1 MRHSEWI
8 ATAYFIYLTGASW
21 FVPVPMRR
29 RMVVLAVAAAALLLI
44 RAGTT
49 DAFAALRDWLPGI
62 YILGGYYASAALF
75 VAPSATLEAWL
86 IGWDRRLLGD
96 PATRFVRWPRLLL
109 AYLDI
114 VYMFCF
120 VLVPAGC
127 LVLLAAGRADLVD
140 RYWTI
145 VVGAELGSFA
155 PLAFIQTR
163 PPWVVERK
171 AVAANRTV
179 HRLAARMVKT
189 FTICV
194 NTFPSGHVAG
204 SLGVALGLIEAL
216 PLAGAVFLFLA
227 ASIALACVVGR
238 YHYVVDTVA
247 GAALALALFVAV
259 SYLKI

>member
-8 ATAYFIYLTGASW
+8 ASAYFIYLAGASW
-21 FVPVPMRR
+21 FVAVSTRR
-29 RMVVLAVAAAALLLI
+29 RMLVLAIAAAALLLI

-49 DAFAALRDWLPGI
+49 DAFAAVRDWLPGI

-75 VAPSATLEAWL
+75 VEPSAPLEAWL
-86 IGWDRRLLGD
+86 LGWDRRLLGD
-96 PATRFVRWPRLLL
+96 PATRFVDWPRPVL
-109 AYLDI
+109 AYLDL

-120 VLVPAGC
+120 VLVPAGYV
-127 LVLLAAGRADLVD
+127 VLLTAGRTDLVD

-145 VVGAELGSFA
+145 VEGAELGSFA

-171 AVAANRTV
+171 AVPADRTV
-179 HRLAARMVKT
+179 HRLASRMVET

-216 PLAGAVFLFLA
+216 PIAGAIFLLLA
-227 ASIALACVVGR
+227 ASITLACIVGR
-238 YHYVVDTVA
+238 YHYIIDAVA
-247 GAALALALFVAV
+247 GAALALAMFVAV
-259 SYLKI
+259 LYLQK